1 MQKKKKTGMPVYINK
16 FICDHVSRENA
27 ANNSRIQ
34 SKKKK
39 FLPEE
44 NKIYLNQMSK

>member
-1 MQKKKKTGMPVYINK
+1 MPVYINK

-27 ANNSRIQ
+27 ANNRSRIQ

-39 FLPEE
+39 NSCLK
-44 NKIYLNQMSK
+44 KIRFI

>member
-1 MQKKKKTGMPVYINK
+1 MPVYINK

-27 ANNSRIQ
+27 ANNRSRIQ

-39 FLPEE
+39 ILA
-44 NKIYLNQMSK
+44 